1 MWEWRDLWEACL
13 RWQRWIGIGLL
24 AAGLL
29 LSLWQMEL
37 VWMLWAGF
45 FAVALRGTA
54 IAVYG
59 YRDFRQAQSL
69 RQAVATVCD
78 GGGMMLV
85 EFSIALIFALALT
98 NHDVPHWP
106 VYAITVGAGVWFVA
120 NLINPSPQPKVS
132 VYVHVSELPKESG
145 EPSSAP
151 REPEKP
157 GMLK

>member
-24 AAGLL
+24 AGGLL

-37 VWMLWAGF
+37 AWMLWAGF

-59 YRDFRQAQSL
+59 YRDFRQAQSVK
-69 RQAVATVCD
+69 QAVAKVCD

-98 NHDVPHWP
+98 NHEVPHWP
-106 VYAITVGAGVWFVA
+106 VYTITVGAAVWFVA
-120 NLINPSPQPKVS
+120 NLIAPSPQPQVR
-132 VYVHVSELPKESG
+132 VYMHVTELPKESG
-145 EPSSAP
+145 EASSPA

>member
-29 LSLWQMEL
+29 LTLWQMEL
-37 VWMLWAGF
+37 AWMLWAGF
-45 FAVALRGTA
+45 FAVLLRLVA

-59 YRDFRQAQSL
+59 YRDFRQAQSV
-69 RQAVATVCD
+69 RQALATLCD

-85 EFSIALIFALALT
+85 EFSIALVFALALT
-98 NHDVPHWP
+98 NHEVPHWP
-106 VYAITVGAGVWFVA
+106 VYAIGVGAAVWFVA
-120 NLINPSPQPKVS
+120 NLVAPSPPAQVS
-132 VYVHVSELPKESG
+132 VRVDISELPMDVG
-145 EPSSAP
+145 AASSAP